1 MDNIRSGLGTI
12 EIAIRDTCIN
22 ALPTFFTVLGGNS
35 EELMLV
41 FMLVELVQGVILL
54 LLGW

>member
-12 EIAIRDTCIN
+12 EIAIRDMCSN
-22 ALPTFFTVLGGNS
+22 GLPTFFTLLGGNS

-41 FMLVELVQGVILL
+41 FYAG
-54 LLGW
+54 

>member
-12 EIAIRDTCIN
+12 EIASRDMCTKDF
-22 ALPTFFTVLGGNS
+22 LPFFTLWGGNS

-41 FMLVELVQGVILL
+41 FYAG
-54 LLGW
+54 

>member
-12 EIAIRDTCIN
+12 EIAIRAMCSN
-22 ALPTFFTVLGGNS
+22 GLPTFFTVSGGNS

-41 FMLVELVQGVILL
+41 FYAG
-54 LLGW
+54 

>member
-12 EIAIRDTCIN
+12 EIAISDMCTN
-22 ALPTFFTVLGGNS
+22 GLPTFFILLDRNS

-41 FMLVELVQGVILL
+41 FYAG
-54 LLGW
+54 